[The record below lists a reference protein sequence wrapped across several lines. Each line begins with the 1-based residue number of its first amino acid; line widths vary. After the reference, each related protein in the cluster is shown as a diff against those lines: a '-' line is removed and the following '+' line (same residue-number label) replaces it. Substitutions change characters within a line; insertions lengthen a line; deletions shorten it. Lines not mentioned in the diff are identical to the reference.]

1 MSSSN
6 SQFSPRTSSL
16 NAMSRGSSSPNGP
29 GTPVKSPPASFKA
42 SSMLS
47 PPSVIGS
54 SPGSTTSRDVVS
66 VDGITIYEVL
76 RYVRS
81 TFDDPTVLD
90 GVSLEAAGNSGA
102 WHAWRAHRAAENKA
116 SMPKPEQRTKSPDQ
130 KSDAPLLK
138 TPFARAARQ
147 PGEWNWEGVW
157 QVRAKKGIDLS
168 VTEAALY
175 ANSTNADELVGFLI
189 AKYIDALLMLLDK
202 LSPS

>member
-1 MSSSN
+1 MSSSH

-16 NAMSRGSSSPNGP
+16 NAMSGGSSSPGGA
-29 GTPVKSPPASFKA
+29 GTPIKSPLASAKA

-54 SPGSTTSRDVVS
+54 SPGSTPSGDVAPI
-66 VDGITIYEVL
+66 DGITIFEVL

-90 GVSLEAAGNSGA
+90 GVPLEAAGNSGA
-102 WHAWRAHRAAENKA
+102 WHAWRAHRVSENKA
-116 SMPKPEQRTKSPDQ
+116 FMPKPEQNSNSPDQ

-157 QVRAKKGIDLS
+157 QVRAKRGIDLS
-168 VTEAALY
+168 VTEAVLY
-175 ANSTNADELVGFLI
+175 ANSTNTDELVGFLYYQVYECF
-189 AKYIDALLMLLDK
+189 ADAVR
-202 LSPS
+202 